1 MTSPGVPLCGIK
13 KRFRPSEKAF
23 RQQLVKKVPPVKYFD
38 IPFHIARKVLVGS
51 PELLICFLSSQR
63 DGVLRRID
71 RCEEDYDMD
80 KQLPSLEIILLA
92 ILFNWIIYPSVW
104 GKCLL
109 Q

>member
-1 MTSPGVPLCGIK
+1 M
-13 KRFRPSEKAF
+13 
-23 RQQLVKKVPPVKYFD
+23 
-38 IPFHIARKVLVGS
+38 PFHIAPKSSCGEPRVAD
-51 PELLICFLSSQR
+51 IFFSSQR

-71 RCEEDYDMD
+71 RYEEDYDMD

-92 ILFNWIIYPSVW
+92 ILFNWIIYPSAR